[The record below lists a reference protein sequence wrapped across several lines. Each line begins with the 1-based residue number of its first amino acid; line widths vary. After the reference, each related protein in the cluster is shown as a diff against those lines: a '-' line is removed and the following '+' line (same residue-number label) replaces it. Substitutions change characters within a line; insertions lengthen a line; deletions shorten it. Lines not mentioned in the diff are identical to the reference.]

1 MTRNKTFAFLCIA
14 ALALCAVAISAYAQE
29 INTPVITVKTAPS
42 GSTKPIKTRF
52 EVLHMLTNSIQVRS
66 LVNGYE
72 IHMFVYSDRIR
83 DRMQALLNQG
93 GYQYGDK
100 VEIWYQ
106 PGKDVALRIKGK
118 PSKPL

>member
-1 MTRNKTFAFLCIA
+1 MTRNKQFVLLWIV
-14 ALALCAVAISAYAQE
+14 ALAFCAVAISAYAQKAD
-29 INTPVITVKTAPS
+29 TQKTVHSDSA
-42 GSTKPIKTRF
+42 KPIKTRF
-52 EVLHMLTNSIQVRS
+52 EVVHMFPDSIQVRS

-72 IHMFVYSDRIR
+72 IHTFVYSDRIR
-83 DRMQALLNQG
+83 NRMQALFNQG

-106 PGKDVALRIKGK
+106 PGTDVALRIKGK